1 MHCVPRSGWLCTNL
15 EQALFSVQSDL
26 ASRNHNTKRKASEA
40 SIANATLLR
49 NILSFLEPSPESL
62 WENPPSENPEEFYE
76 DIFSGLVSCMVSP
89 DEQTRALAGK
99 VAKNLFSQ
107 DGVLARLRQAKRL
120 DQDDLRHD
128 FWRMTYVIPG
138 TFA

>member
-1 MHCVPRSGWLCTNL
+1 M

-26 ASRNHNTKRKASEA
+26 ASRNHTTKRKASEA

-62 WENPPSENPEEFYE
+62 WENPPSENTEEFYE

-89 DEQTRALAGK
+89 DEQTRTLAGK

-107 DGVLARLRQAKRL
+107 DGVLARLRKTKRL
-120 DQDDLRHD
+120 DSEDIRLD
-128 FWRMTYVIPG
+128 FWRMT
-138 TFA
+138 